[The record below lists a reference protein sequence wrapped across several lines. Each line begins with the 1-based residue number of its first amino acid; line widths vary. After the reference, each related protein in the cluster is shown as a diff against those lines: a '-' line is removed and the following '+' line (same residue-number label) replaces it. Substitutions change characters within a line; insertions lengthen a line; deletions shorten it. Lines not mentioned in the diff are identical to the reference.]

1 MDSMNKNFVIFT
13 AILSTLVAMSG
24 CIDQPSDTNDDST
37 DVVQG
42 PIIGT
47 WSNYES
53 SENYT
58 YQIVY
63 SFYSNGSFFSGVR
76 EVTTGTYDVGLWGTF
91 NVSDER
97 VEMTAGDPPST
108 ASLKYSISADNTTLL
123 LYYEDEINFDVF
135 TREQ

>member
-1 MDSMNKNFVIFT
+1 MNKNFVIVT
-13 AILSTLVAMSG
+13 VMLCSLSVMSG

-47 WSNYES
+47 WSNYET
-53 SENYT
+53 SENHT

-76 EVTTGTYDVGLWGTF
+76 DAATGIYDVGIWGTF
-91 NVSDER
+91 TISDER
-97 VEMTAGDPPST
+97 VEMVAGDPPST

>member
-1 MDSMNKNFVIFT
+1 MNKNFVIVT
-13 AILSTLVAMSG
+13 VMLCSLSVMSG

-47 WSNYES
+47 WSNYET
-53 SENYT
+53 SENHT

-76 EVTTGTYDVGLWGTF
+76 DVATGIYDVGIWGTF
-91 NVSDER
+91 TISDER
-97 VEMTAGDPPST
+97 VEMVAGDPPSI